1 MLRLKFMS
9 IMFAFITQS
18 SFICAQNTQG
28 TYVDLHK
35 MDTSQTGGGI
45 FKPKKAPARRPVIPI
60 TAFLNESSHSLDL
73 YSSSDTFIYCIY
85 DENDAVVLE
94 GIMDFSTFEVYSID
108 MSFLPGGEYAIIISL
123 GSSSYKGVFMLE

>member
-1 MLRLKFMS
+1 
-9 IMFAFITQS
+9 MFAFITQS

-28 TYVDLHK
+28 TYVELHK

-60 TAFLNESSHSLDL
+60 IAFLNESSHSLDL

>member
-28 TYVDLHK
+28 TYVELHK

-45 FKPKKAPARRPVIPI
+45 FKPKKAPARRPDIPI
-60 TAFLNESSHSLDL
+60 SAFLNQTSYSLDF
-73 YSSSDTFIYCIY
+73 YSSNGTYTYFIY
-85 DENDAVVLE
+85 DETNAVVLQ
-94 GIMDFSTFEVYSID
+94 GALVFSIVDESSID
-108 MSFLPGGEYAIIISL
+108 LSFLSGGEYVIVISR
-123 GSSSYKGVFMLE
+123 GSDSYEGFFEL